1 MSQATRSAATSK
13 ISFVATARVFLVLGT
28 GCGGEL
34 PEYFGPLCDKAAS
47 GDWSPAVRRPE
58 LDHIDYVKWVAHP
71 ELETQLLAYGM
82 DDQWE
87 RLSGS
92 DVDEDGIV
100 VSPYGKTLNA
110 YELIVMTPGL
120 EGWGDYVR
128 QHTYPVHG
136 SCGQMKP
143 GVVAH
148 THSGKS
154 GYRTDVFEMF
164 YDRDVVSR
172 AGFLVHEVGHA
183 AGLPC
188 HVGQQDRSW
197 EDGGTYRLQLEFLAA
212 VYHAEGSST
221 AHKSA
226 ARAEFNWIA
235 RDKFVEATDLSL
247 KDFE

>member
-1 MSQATRSAATSK
+1 VFPVFNKMRV
-13 ISFVATARVFLVLGT
+13 VATAQAFLMIST
-28 GCGGEL
+28 GCSGEL

-47 GDWSPAVRRPE
+47 GDWSPSVMRPE
-58 LDHIDYVKWVAHP
+58 LDHVDQAKWTDDP
-71 ELETQLLAYGM
+71 ELEAQLLTYGM

-87 RLSGS
+87 HLSGS
-92 DVDEDGIV
+92 DVNEDGIV
-100 VSPYGKTLNA
+100 VSPYGKTVNA

-128 QHTYPVHG
+128 QHSYAVHG

-148 THSGKS
+148 TYSGRS

-172 AGFLVHEVGHA
+172 AGFLIHEVGHA

-188 HVGQQDRSW
+188 HVGEQDRSW
-197 EDGGTYRLQLEFLAA
+197 EDGGAYRLQLEFLAA
-212 VYHAEGSST
+212 VYYASGVT
-221 AHKSA
+221 ALHKA
-226 ARAEFNWIA
+226 AAKSEFAWIM
-235 RDKFVEATDLSL
+235 RYKFIDDTGLSL
-247 KDFE
+247 EDFE